1 LANPDNAGSP
11 VVAGPPDLKQAS
23 RRNLKNM
30 TTKFLTDKVAL
41 VTGASRG
48 LGKAIALALA
58 AEGASIAAVARSE
71 EALAET
77 LSAIRAGGGV
87 AEPFACDVADGAAV
101 EAAVEKIAARFG
113 HVDILVNNA
122 GVTRDGLLMRM
133 KSEDWDA
140 VIDTN
145 LKGAFHLTKPVG
157 RLMVK
162 QRAGRIV
169 NISSVIGLMGNAG
182 QANYAASKAGLI
194 GFSKSVAREFASRDI
209 TCNVVC
215 PGFIETDMTRGL
227 SEDLRKKLLERIP
240 LQRLGQPDDVAGT
253 VAFLCSPAASYI
265 TGQILTVDGGM
276 VM

>member
-1 LANPDNAGSP
+1 MKS
-11 VVAGPPDLKQAS
+11 
-23 RRNLKNM
+23 
-30 TTKFLTDKVAL
+30 KFLSDQVAL

-71 EALAET
+71 DALKET
-77 LSAIRAGGGV
+77 LEAIRASGGT
-87 AEPFACDVADGAAV
+87 AEPFAVDVADSAAV
-101 EAAVEKIAARFG
+101 DAAVEKITGRFQ
-113 HVDILVNNA
+113 HIDVLVNNA

-133 KSEDWDA
+133 SSEAWDT
-140 VIDTN
+140 VINTN
-145 LKGAFHLTKPVG
+145 LKGAFNLTRPVG

-162 QRAGRIV
+162 QRSGKIV

-194 GFSKSVAREFASRDI
+194 GFSKSVAREFASRGI

-215 PGFIETDMTRGL
+215 PGFIETDMTKDLG
-227 SEDLRKKLLERIP
+227 EDLKKKLLERIP
-240 LQRLGQPDDVAGT
+240 LQRLGQPEDVAGL

-265 TGQILTVDGGM
+265 TGQVLTVDGGM

>member
-1 LANPDNAGSP
+1 MPSP
-11 VVAGPPDLKQAS
+11 
-23 RRNLKNM
+23 
-30 TTKFLTDKVAL
+30 KFLTDKVAL

-58 AEGASIAAVARSE
+58 QEGASIAAVARSE
-71 EALAET
+71 DALKET
-77 LSAIRAGGGV
+77 LEAIRALGGT
-87 AEPFACDVADGAAV
+87 AEPFALDVSDEAAV
-101 EAAVEKIAARFG
+101 EATVEKIAARFG
-113 HVDILVNNA
+113 HIDVLVNNA

-133 KSEDWDA
+133 KSEDWDT
-140 VIDTN
+140 VINTN
-145 LKGAFHLTKPVG
+145 LKGAFHLTKPVA

-162 QRAGRIV
+162 QRSGRII

-194 GFSKSVAREFASRDI
+194 GFSKSVAREFASRNI

-215 PGFIETDMTRGL
+215 PGFIETDMTKGL
-227 SEDLRKKLLERIP
+227 GEDLRKKLLDKIP
-240 LQRLGQPDDVAGT
+240 LARLGQPDDVAGV
-253 VAFLCSPAASYI
+253 VAFLASPAANYI

>member
-1 LANPDNAGSP
+1 MNSI
-11 VVAGPPDLKQAS
+11 
-23 RRNLKNM
+23 
-30 TTKFLTDKVAL
+30 LTDKVAL

-71 EALAET
+71 EALKET
-77 LSAIRAGGGV
+77 VEAIREAGGV
-87 AEPFACDVADGAAV
+87 AEPFPLDVADEAAV
-101 EAAVEKIAARFG
+101 ETTVEKIAARFQ
-113 HVDILVNNA
+113 HIDILVNNA

-133 KSEDWDA
+133 SSEAWDT

-145 LKGAFHLTKPVG
+145 LKGAFHLTKQVG

-162 QRAGRIV
+162 QRAGRII

-194 GFSKSVAREFASRDI
+194 GFSKSVAREFASRNI

-215 PGFIETDMTRGL
+215 PGFIETDMTR
-227 SEDLRKKLLERIP
+227 DLGEEMRKKLLDRIP
-240 LQRLGQPDDVAGT
+240 LQRLGQPDDVAGA
-253 VAFLCSPAASYI
+253 VSFLCSPAASYI

>member
-1 LANPDNAGSP
+1 MPS
-11 VVAGPPDLKQAS
+11 S
-23 RRNLKNM
+23 
-30 TTKFLTDKVAL
+30 KFLTDQVAL

-77 LSAIRAGGGV
+77 VSAIRASGGV
-87 AEPFACDVADGAAV
+87 AEPFPFDVAD
-101 EAAVEKIAARFG
+101 EAAVEGAVEKITARFQ

-140 VIDTN
+140 VMDTN
-145 LKGAFHLTKPVG
+145 LKGAFHLTKPIG

-162 QRAGRIV
+162 QRAGRII

-194 GFSKSVAREFASRDI
+194 GFSKSVAREFASRNI

>member
-1 LANPDNAGSP
+1 
-11 VVAGPPDLKQAS
+11 
-23 RRNLKNM
+23 M
-30 TTKFLTDKVAL
+30 KFLTDKVAL

-48 LGKAIALALA
+48 LGKAIAIALA

-71 EALAET
+71 DALKET
-77 LSAIRAGGGV
+77 LEAIRATGGV
-87 AEPFACDVADGAAV
+87 AEPYALDVSDETAV
-101 EAAVEKIAARFG
+101 EATIEKIVARFQ

-133 KSEDWDA
+133 KSEDWD
-140 VIDTN
+140 VVLNTN
-145 LKGAFHLTKPVG
+145 LKGAFNLTKPVG

-162 QRAGRIV
+162 QRAGRII

-194 GFSKSVAREFASRDI
+194 GFSKSVAREFASRNI

-215 PGFIETDMTRGL
+215 PGFIETDMTKGL
-227 SEDLRKKLLERIP
+227 GEDLRKKLLEKIP
-240 LQRLGQPDDVAGT
+240 LQRLGQPEDVAGT
-253 VAFLCSPAASYI
+253 VTFLCSPAASYI

>member
-1 LANPDNAGSP
+1 MSP
-11 VVAGPPDLKQAS
+11 KY
-23 RRNLKNM
+23 
-30 TTKFLTDKVAL
+30 LTDKVAL

-58 AEGASIAAVARSE
+58 QEGAAVAAVARSE
-71 EALAET
+71 DALKET
-77 LSAIRAGGGV
+77 LEAIRAAGGT
-87 AEPFACDVADGAAV
+87 AEPFALDVSDETAV
-101 EAAVEKIAARFG
+101 EATVDKITTRFQ
-113 HVDILVNNA
+113 HVDVLVNNA

-140 VIDTN
+140 VLNTN
-145 LKGAFHLTKPVG
+145 LKGAFNLTKHVG
-157 RLMVK
+157 RMMVK

-194 GFSKSVAREFASRDI
+194 GFSKSVAREFASRGI
-209 TCNVVC
+209 TCNVIC

-227 SEDLRKKLLERIP
+227 GEDLRKKLLERIP
-240 LQRLGQPDDVAGT
+240 LQRLGQPEDVAG
-253 VAFLCSPAASYI
+253 VAAFLCSPAANYI

>member
-1 LANPDNAGSP
+1 MPSTN
-11 VVAGPPDLKQAS
+11 
-23 RRNLKNM
+23 
-30 TTKFLTDKVAL
+30 FLSNQVAL

-71 EALAET
+71 DALKDT
-77 LSAIRAGGGV
+77 IDSIRASGGT
-87 AEPFACDVADGAAV
+87 AEPFALDVADSAAV
-101 EAAVEKIAARFG
+101 EATVEKIVAKFG
-113 HVDILVNNA
+113 KIDVLVNNA
-122 GVTRDGLLMRM
+122 GVTRDGLLARM

-140 VIDTN
+140 VINTN
-145 LKGAFHLTKPVG
+145 LKGAFHLTRPVG

-162 QRAGRIV
+162 QRSGRII

-194 GFSKSVAREFASRDI
+194 GFSKSVAREFASRGI

-215 PGFIETDMTRGL
+215 PGFIETDMTKDL
-227 SEDLRKKLLERIP
+227 SDDLKKKLMERIP
-240 LQRLGQPDDVAGT
+240 LQRLGQPGDIAGV

>member
-1 LANPDNAGSP
+1 MPS
-11 VVAGPPDLKQAS
+11 S
-23 RRNLKNM
+23 
-30 TTKFLTDKVAL
+30 KFLTDKVAL

-58 AEGASIAAVARSE
+58 QAGASIAAVARSE
-71 EALAET
+71 EALRET
-77 LSAIRAGGGV
+77 LEAIRAAGGV
-87 AEPFACDVADGAAV
+87 AEPYALDVADEAAV
-101 EAAVEKIAARFG
+101 EAAVEKIAVRFQ
-113 HVDILVNNA
+113 HIDILVNNA

-140 VIDTN
+140 VLNTN

-157 RLMVK
+157 RLMVR

-194 GFSKSVAREFASRDI
+194 GFSKSVAREFASRNI

-215 PGFIETDMTRGL
+215 PGFIETDMTRDL

-240 LQRLGQPDDVAGT
+240 LQRLGQPGDVAGA

>member
-1 LANPDNAGSP
+1 MPS
-11 VVAGPPDLKQAS
+11 S
-23 RRNLKNM
+23 
-30 TTKFLTDKVAL
+30 KFLTDKVAL

-48 LGKAIALALA
+48 LGKAIALALT

-71 EALAET
+71 EALKET
-77 LSAIRAGGGV
+77 LEAIRAAGGT
-87 AEPFACDVADGAAV
+87 AEPFALDVSDHAAAD
-101 EAAVEKIAARFG
+101 AAVEKIAARFQ
-113 HVDILVNNA
+113 HIDILVNNA

-133 KSEDWDA
+133 KSEDWDT
-140 VIDTN
+140 VLNTN
-145 LKGAFHLTKPVG
+145 LKGAFNLTKPVG

-162 QRAGRIV
+162 QRAGRII

-194 GFSKSVAREFASRDI
+194 GFSKSVAREFASRGI

-215 PGFIETDMTRGL
+215 PGFIETDMTKDLG
-227 SEDLRKKLLERIP
+227 EDLRKKLLEKIP
-240 LQRLGQPDDVAGT
+240 LQRLGQPEDVAGT
-253 VAFLCSPAASYI
+253 VAFLCSPAASYM

>member
-1 LANPDNAGSP
+1 MSQ
-11 VVAGPPDLKQAS
+11 KY
-23 RRNLKNM
+23 
-30 TTKFLTDKVAL
+30 LTDKVAL

-58 AEGASIAAVARSE
+58 QEGAAIAAVARSE
-71 EALAET
+71 DALKET
-77 LSAIRAGGGV
+77 LEAIRAAGGT
-87 AEPFACDVADGAAV
+87 AEPFALDVSDEAAV
-101 EAAVEKIAARFG
+101 EATVDKITTRFQ
-113 HVDILVNNA
+113 HVDVLVNNA

-140 VIDTN
+140 VLNTN
-145 LKGAFHLTKPVG
+145 LKGAFNLTKHVG
-157 RLMVK
+157 RMMVK

-194 GFSKSVAREFASRDI
+194 GFSKSVAREFASRGI
-209 TCNVVC
+209 TCNVIC

-227 SEDLRKKLLERIP
+227 GEDLRKKLLERIP
-240 LQRLGQPDDVAGT
+240 LQRLGQPEDVAG
-253 VAFLCSPAASYI
+253 VAAFLCSPAANYI

>member
-1 LANPDNAGSP
+1 MPSP
-11 VVAGPPDLKQAS
+11 
-23 RRNLKNM
+23 
-30 TTKFLTDKVAL
+30 KFLTDKVAL

-58 AEGASIAAVARSE
+58 QEGASVAAVARSE
-71 EALAET
+71 EALKET
-77 LSAIRAGGGV
+77 VEAIRAAGGA
-87 AEPFACDVADGAAV
+87 AEPFALDVADSAAT

-113 HVDILVNNA
+113 HVDVLVNNA

-133 KSEDWDA
+133 KSDDWDA
-140 VIDTN
+140 VINTN

-162 QRAGRIV
+162 QRAGRII

-194 GFSKSVAREFASRDI
+194 GFTKSVAREFASRGI

-215 PGFIETDMTRGL
+215 PGFIETDMTRDL
-227 SEDLRKKLLERIP
+227 TEDLRKKLMERIP

>member
-1 LANPDNAGSP
+1 
-11 VVAGPPDLKQAS
+11 
-23 RRNLKNM
+23 M
-30 TTKFLTDKVAL
+30 TQKFLTDKVAL

-71 EALAET
+71 DALKET
-77 LSAIRAGGGV
+77 LEAIRASGGV
-87 AEPFACDVADGAAV
+87 AEPFPLDVSD
-101 EAAVEKIAARFG
+101 EAAVESAIEKITTRFA

-133 KSEDWDA
+133 KSEDWDT
-140 VIDTN
+140 VLDTN
-145 LKGAFHLTKPVG
+145 LKGAFLLTKPIG

-162 QRAGRIV
+162 QRAGRII
-169 NISSVIGLMGNAG
+169 NISSVIGLMGNEG

-194 GFSKSVAREFASRDI
+194 GFTKSVAREFASRGI
-209 TCNVVC
+209 TCNVIC
-215 PGFIETDMTRGL
+215 PGFIETDMTKSLG
-227 SEDLRKKLLERIP
+227 EDLRKKLLEKIP
-240 LQRLGQPDDVAGT
+240 LARLGQPEDVAGV
-253 VAFLCSPAASYI
+253 VAFLCSPAASYM

>member
-1 LANPDNAGSP
+1 MPSP
-11 VVAGPPDLKQAS
+11 
-23 RRNLKNM
+23 
-30 TTKFLTDKVAL
+30 KFLTDKVAL

-48 LGKAIALALA
+48 LGQAIARALA
-58 AEGASIAAVARSE
+58 QEGAAIAAVARSE
-71 EALAET
+71 DALKDT
-77 LSAIRAGGGV
+77 LDSIRALGGI
-87 AEPFACDVADGAAV
+87 AEPFAFDVADEPAV
-101 EAAVEKIAARFG
+101 DAAVEKIAARFG
-113 HVDILVNNA
+113 HIDVLVNNA

-133 KSEDWDA
+133 KAEDWDA
-140 VIDTN
+140 VINTN

-162 QRAGRIV
+162 QRSGRII

-194 GFSKSVAREFASRDI
+194 GFTKSVAREFASRGI

-215 PGFIETDMTRGL
+215 PGFIETDMTKGL
-227 SEDLRKKLLERIP
+227 GEDLRKKLLEKIP
-240 LQRLGQPDDVAGT
+240 LARLGQPDDVAGV
-253 VAFLCSPAASYI
+253 VAFLASPAANYI

>member
-1 LANPDNAGSP
+1 MPSTN
-11 VVAGPPDLKQAS
+11 
-23 RRNLKNM
+23 
-30 TTKFLTDKVAL
+30 FLTGQVAL

-48 LGKAIALALA
+48 LGQAIALALA

-71 EALAET
+71 DALKQTIE
-77 LSAIRAGGGV
+77 SIRAAGGT
-87 AEPFACDVADGAAV
+87 AEPYALDVSDSAASD
-101 EAAVEKIAARFG
+101 AAVEKIVARFG
-113 HVDILVNNA
+113 KVDVLVNNA
-122 GVTRDGLLMRM
+122 GVTRDGLLARM
-133 KSEDWDA
+133 KSEDWDT
-140 VIDTN
+140 VINTN

-194 GFSKSVAREFASRDI
+194 GFSKSVAREFASRGI

-215 PGFIETDMTRGL
+215 PGFIETDMTRDL
-227 SEDLRKKLLERIP
+227 SDDLKKKLMERIP
-240 LQRLGQPDDVAGT
+240 LQRLGQPADVAGV

-265 TGQILTVDGGM
+265 TGQVLTVDGGM